1 METSDLI
8 ARLQQG
14 RYGETP
20 SEILALAKSA
30 AEIDKQRQDPGL
42 RSQWIQGLD
51 IHPDTWS
58 KVVGLGQAEALYSPE
73 MVGRL
78 PANFSTLALLARCS
92 GEELQEAL
100 ANGLINPRLTY
111 RALAAW
117 RRARSEEETKKAPLF
132 HLVPIAIAMGQDTCA
147 MDELAINTAIHEAL
161 AALNI
166 KTQII
171 HLNGWEHIEEQT
183 TEQWQAARLEEA
195 RQQVNKIINPHHI
208 SKEELSNLPLT
219 TLKAAK
225 SGATKSSLDVISA
238 LKYAELALNGIS
250 KQQRYSNKARLLEM
264 AAKGSEFA
272 KDLMKNV
279 LGVSGTIVHRKADA
293 S

>member
-20 SEILALAKSA
+20 TEILALAKSA
-30 AEIDKQRQDPGL
+30 AEIDKQRYPGL
-42 RSQWIQGLD
+42 RSQWLQGLN
-51 IHPDTWS
+51 IHPDTWA
-58 KVVGLGQAEALYSPE
+58 KVVGLGQAEALHSPE

-100 ANGLINPRLTY
+100 GIGLITPSLTY

-117 RRARSEEETKKAPLF
+117 RKARGEGKTMKAPLF
-132 HLVPIAIAMGQDTCA
+132 RLVPIAIAMGKDTCA
-147 MDELAINTAIHEAL
+147 MDELAVNTAIYEAL
-161 AALNI
+161 AALKI
-166 KTQII
+166 KTQMI

-183 TEQWQAARLEEA
+183 TEQWQAARLEES
-195 RQQVNKIINPHHI
+195 RQQVNKIINPHYI
-208 SKEELSNLPLT
+208 SKEELSSLPLA

-225 SGATKSSLDVISA
+225 SGVTKSNLDIISA
-238 LKYAELALNGIS
+238 LKYAELALNGTS
-250 KQQRYSNKARLLEM
+250 KQQRYSSKARLLEM

-272 KDLMKNV
+272 RDLMKNV
-279 LGVSGTIVHRKADA
+279 LGISGKSLR
-293 S
+293 